1 MKININKFK
10 QDSKSKVFIYKD
22 YKKFSYSDGDKNE
35 KRILEILSDVVNK
48 SCMSDEIERKI
59 TDWISEYHFSP
70 LRHNLFRHIPI
81 AKTDKI
87 LELGSGCGAITR
99 FLGEKKADVY
109 TVEGSLLRAK
119 CTAIRCSDL
128 PNVKVYCSNFEDIEF
143 NDKFDIVTLIG
154 VLEYAPVYFKRK
166 DPLKYCIDIAKR
178 FLKKNGKLIIAIEN
192 RLGLKYFLGFNE
204 DHYGKPYI
212 GIQNLYPPNGP
223 KTLGKT
229 EISKLLA
236 VCGFKNIEFQYPF
249 PDYKVPNLVVTEKAF
264 QYANFNKSDLIKR
277 YKTRDYYNNIS
288 EIIDES
294 LIWPILEQNNLLSDL
309 ANSFLIIASQENS
322 FPDNHML
329 AVMYTMDRKD
339 KYRTETKFTSNS
351 ITRIKVQKRTLLEN
365 QIEKNRII
373 SIISNTSDYIDGIN
387 LNSLLIKLFN
397 IGDVKEFIK
406 LLDNWVSFIIKE
418 GLEKKSVEIFRSLI
432 KSDFFDCIPNNIIIQ
447 KNKLAY
453 IDREWKYHKPYSL
466 GMLIIRGLYH
476 FQTINALDD
485 FIYEKNS
492 SFGTLINKWFD
503 KINLNISSS
512 LVNEFVKIE
521 NLICD
526 EVYGKEVWQP
536 IRQMQNKRQMKMH
549 LIFKSYLHKFKNSL
563 KSTIGYSNQT
573 LNRFKK

>member
-109 TVEGSLLRAK
+109 AVEGSLLRAK

-128 PNVKVYCSNFEDIEF
+128 LNVKVYCSNFEDIEF
-143 NDKFDIVTLIG
+143 NNKFDIVTLIG

-212 GIQNLYPPNGP
+212 GIQNLYPSNGP

-229 EISKLLA
+229 EISKLLT

-264 QYANFNKSDLIKR
+264 QYTNFNKSDLIKR
-277 YKTRDYYNNIS
+277 YKTRDYYNNLS

-294 LIWPILEQNNLLSDL
+294 LIWPILEQNNLLSGL
-309 ANSFLIIASQENS
+309 TNSFLIIASQEKS
-322 FPDNHML
+322 HPDDNML
-329 AVMYTMDRKD
+329 AVLYTMDRKD
-339 KYRTETKFTSNS
+339 KYKTETKFTSNS
-351 ITRIKVQKRTLLEN
+351 ASRIKVQKRSLLEN

-373 SIISNTSDYIDGIN
+373 SFIPNTSDYIDGVN
-387 LNSLLIKLFN
+387 LNSQMIKVLKL
-397 IGDVKEFIK
+397 GDVNGFIEF
-406 LLDNWVSFIIKE
+406 LDNWLTFIIKE
-418 GLEKKSVEIFRSLI
+418 GLEKRLVEVFGSLA
-432 KSDFFDCIPNNIIIQ
+432 KPDFFDCIPNNIIIQ
-447 KNKLAY
+447 SNKLFY
-453 IDREWKYHKPYSL
+453 VDREWKYHKPYSL
-466 GMLIIRGLYH
+466 GMLIVRGLYH
-476 FQTINALDD
+476 FQTINSLDD

-492 SFGTLINKWFD
+492 PFGALINKWFE
-503 KINLNISSS
+503 KINLNLSNS
-512 LVNEFVKIE
+512 LIDEFVKIE
-521 NLICD
+521 NVICD
-526 EVYGKEVWQP
+526 EIYGRAVWQP
-536 IRQMQNKRQMKMH
+536 IRQLQNKRQMKMH
-549 LIFKSYLHKFKNSL
+549 SILKNHLHKLKNLL
-563 KSTIGYSNQT
+563 KSANGYSNQA
-573 LNRFKK
+573 LIYKK

>member
-229 EISKLLA
+229 EISKLLT

-264 QYANFNKSDLIKR
+264 QYTNFNKSDLIKR
-277 YKTRDYYNNIS
+277 YKTRDYYNNLS

-294 LIWPILEQNNLLSDL
+294 LIWPILEQNNLLSGL
-309 ANSFLIIASQENS
+309 TNSFLIIASQEKS
-322 FPDNHML
+322 HPDDNML
-329 AVMYTMDRKD
+329 AVLYTMDRKD
-339 KYRTETKFTSNS
+339 KYKTETKFTSNS
-351 ITRIKVQKRTLLEN
+351 ASRIKVQKRSLLEN

-373 SIISNTSDYIDGIN
+373 SFIPNTSDYIDGVN
-387 LNSLLIKLFN
+387 LNSQMIKVLKL
-397 IGDVKEFIK
+397 GDVNGFIEF
-406 LLDNWVSFIIKE
+406 LDNWLTFIIKE
-418 GLEKKSVEIFRSLI
+418 GLEKRLVEVFGSLA
-432 KSDFFDCIPNNIIIQ
+432 KPDFFDCIPNNIIIQ
-447 KNKLAY
+447 SNKLFY
-453 IDREWKYHKPYSL
+453 VDREWKYHKPYSL
-466 GMLIIRGLYH
+466 GMLIVRGLYH
-476 FQTINALDD
+476 FQTINSLDD

-492 SFGTLINKWFD
+492 PFGALINKWFE
-503 KINLNISSS
+503 KINLNLSNS
-512 LVNEFVKIE
+512 LIDEFVKIE
-521 NLICD
+521 NVICD
-526 EVYGKEVWQP
+526 EIYGRAVWQP
-536 IRQMQNKRQMKMH
+536 IRQLQNKRQMKMH
-549 LIFKSYLHKFKNSL
+549 SILKNHLHKLKNLL
-563 KSTIGYSNQT
+563 KSANGYSNQA
-573 LNRFKK
+573 LIYKK